1 MRSAVARRR
10 KGYEHEVEI
19 REHRLIVDEP
29 EDKGGT
35 DQGPAPAELLAASLA
50 ACTAITLEMYADRK
64 EWGLGAVEVA
74 VDHTAATTDNPA
86 TFDLRITLGAQLSE
100 EHRDKL
106 LTIAGKCPVHRALK
120 AKDIVIND
128 SLELIAELEDE
139 D

>member
-29 EDKGGT
+29 EDRGGS
-35 DQGPAPAELLAASLA
+35 DQGPTPAELLAASLA
-50 ACTAITLEMYADRK
+50 TCTAITLEMYADRK

-74 VDHTAATTDNPA
+74 VDYTEATTDNPPI
-86 TFDLRITLGAQLSE
+86 FDVRIALGAQLSA

-106 LTIAGKCPVHRALK
+106 LNIAGKCPVYRALK
-120 AKDIVIND
+120 AKEIVIND